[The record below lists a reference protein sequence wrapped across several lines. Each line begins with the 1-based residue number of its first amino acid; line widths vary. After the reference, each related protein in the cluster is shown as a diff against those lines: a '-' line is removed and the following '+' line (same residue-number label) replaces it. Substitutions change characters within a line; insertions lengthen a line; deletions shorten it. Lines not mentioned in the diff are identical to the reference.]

1 LPRSGCREQSRASAL
16 GNGICECALKAAPT
30 RKAGAIRTEHIDPI
44 PTQLATNK
52 LSRGRGRRRGR
63 ERCASRVAAE
73 ERALG
78 CWGVASTS
86 RALNNRVPLFRLRPK
101 FPKTRADR
109 QVPFART
116 YPGLKPWA
124 MISNPPRRVNMT
136 GTILGRHLR
145 GGGGYSWSAKKRSAS
160 IAAMQPWPAA
170 VTA

>member
-1 LPRSGCREQSRASAL
+1 MDTNNDWLVRMRRGFKKPDDLIQACAGFCREAAIDHSPGLQPWVGQTRVR
-16 GNGICECALKAAPT
+16 ALKASPT

-73 ERALG
+73 EGALG

-101 FPKTRADR
+101 FPKLR
-109 QVPFART
+109 RT
-116 YPGLKPWA
+116 
-124 MISNPPRRVNMT
+124 
-136 GTILGRHLR
+136 GRHLSLEPTQ
-145 GGGGYSWSAKKRSAS
+145 GYY
-160 IAAMQPWPAA
+160 
-170 VTA
+170 